1 MPIQRAFASVFATDL
16 GAVRDF
22 YVSLFGWRIDYDS
35 DWFVHLQA
43 PDNPAVELGIIRRDH
58 EIVPEADR
66 NPPAGTLVTIV
77 VEDVDALHATAA
89 ERDIPIV
96 EPPRN
101 LFYGQRRMLLRDPA
115 GTLVDV
121 SSECP
126 PSEEFL
132 ASFK

>member
-1 MPIQRAFASVFATDL
+1 MKLAKNSSL
-16 GAVRDF
+16 G
-22 YVSLFGWRIDYDS
+22 GHS
-35 DWFVHLQA
+35 D
-43 PDNPAVELGIIRRDH
+43 ETSTR
-58 EIVPEADR
+58 VPADR